1 MTSIYQPLDQG
12 IIAAFKAAYKS
23 KMLAKLLNSIDNYDE
38 LAAMADRAPSGC
50 RGLRFGQK
58 ANVLDA
64 ALIVREAW
72 DELEAESIAACWS
85 HSGCLPLI
93 QHCDVTASRNGYRK
107 QVESSAIAD
116 MAKLLEKIDLTN
128 DGSRKAIRELGLDE
142 VTTVMSSDDKHQV
155 IQRWLSLENDPEVI
169 AFEDIDPPEIA
180 DQRESST
187 SSASI
192 ESSETAPF
200 ESPFF
205 DFNDHATSFSDSVSN
220 EHSLKSEARSATLN
234 FLNAFDTTS
243 DKNDLKSAFFK
254 MNDIFLKYMM
264 SSE

>member
-1 MTSIYQPLDQG
+1 
-12 IIAAFKAAYKS
+12 
-23 KMLAKLLNSIDNYDE
+23 MLAKLLNSIDNYDE

-169 AFEDIDPPEIA
+169 AFEDIDPQKLQIKENHRHRLHQSNPQKLRHLNHHFLTSVRKLCA
-180 DQRESST
+180 LFSSC
-187 SSASI
+187 
-192 ESSETAPF
+192 
-200 ESPFF
+200 SPQMFPLQQSPLDRGF
-205 DFNDHATSFSDSVSN
+205 
-220 EHSLKSEARSATLN
+220 
-234 FLNAFDTTS
+234 
-243 DKNDLKSAFFK
+243 
-254 MNDIFLKYMM
+254 I
-264 SSE
+264 